1 MLFHSGVFLFGFL
14 PITLLAYFLAGKVSL
29 RGAFAL
35 LAFASLVFYAWWN
48 YVFVVLVLGSVAFN
62 YVGGFAISKMLR
74 KGRISS
80 ARVVTGAMIAADLLV
95 LGYFKY
101 LVFFAGEANA
111 WFGTNWEVGRIILP
125 IGISFYTFTQIA
137 YLVDTLQGKVRER
150 SLLSYL
156 LFVTYFPHLVA
167 GPVLHHAEMMPQFRL
182 RENLVPQSEN
192 LARGLTFLAF
202 GLFKKVVLADG
213 CAPIANAAFGAA
225 QGGIPSGEAWLGSI
239 AYSLQI
245 YFDFSGYSDMAVG
258 ISLLFNIKLPINF
271 YSPYRA
277 RNIIDFWRCWHMTL
291 SRFLRDY
298 LYVPLGGNR
307 KGNVRRYVNLFATM
321 VLGGLWH
328 GANWTFLVWGALHG
342 TFLTVNHLWRVYF
355 GPRDTEPRYGLASI
369 FYHALTLLAVVVA
382 WVFFRSATMHE
393 AISMLK
399 SMAGVSAVSKMVG
412 ILTLENVTFVV
423 ALGTFA
429 LFAPNSNEFM
439 QYHFGMRSDV
449 PRLPARM
456 GWRPLPRYACAIGM
470 LLICTAVIGVSGR
483 QRLEFLYFQF

>member
-1 MLFHSGVFLFGFL
+1 M
-14 PITLLAYFLAGKVSL
+14 
-29 RGAFAL
+29 

-48 YVFVVLVLGSVAFN
+48 YLFVALVLGSVTLN
-62 YVGGFAISKMLR
+62 YVGALAISAR
-74 KGRISS
+74 QRRNDISS
-80 ARVVTGAMIAADLLV
+80 ARVLTGFLIAADLLI

-101 LVFFAGEANA
+101 LGFFAGEANA
-111 WFGTNWEVGRIILP
+111 WLGTHWDVGKIVLP

-167 GPVLHHAEMMPQFRL
+167 GPVLHHAEMMPQFGL
-182 RENLVPQSEN
+182 RENLVPQSDN

-213 CAPIANAAFGAA
+213 CAPIANATFA
-225 QGGIPSGEAWLGSI
+225 QGGIPADEAWLGVV

-258 ISLLFNIKLPINF
+258 SSLLFNIKLPINF

-298 LYVPLGGNR
+298 LYIPLGGNR
-307 KGNVRRYVNLFATM
+307 KGKVLRYVNLMATM

-328 GANWTFLVWGALHG
+328 GANWTFLIWGALHG
-342 TFLTVNHLWRVYF
+342 TFLAINHLWREKFHAPDDMPRLTLVTIVYQ
-355 GPRDTEPRYGLASI
+355 
-369 FYHALTLLAVVVA
+369 ALTLLVIVVA
-382 WVFFRSATMHE
+382 WVFFRAASLHDAM
-393 AISMLK
+393 SMLS
-399 SMAGVSAVSKMVG
+399 SMAGISAVPKVVG
-412 ILTLENVTFVV
+412 VINIENVAFVV
-423 ALGTFA
+423 ALSALA
-429 LFAPNSNEFM
+429 LFAPNTNELM
-439 QYHFGMRSDV
+439 QYHFGMGRDV
-449 PRLPARM
+449 PRLPSRLT
-456 GWRPLPRYACAIGM
+456 WRPTLRYACAIGA
-470 LLICTAVIGVSGR
+470 LLVCTAVMGISGR
-483 QRLEFLYFQF
+483 KSLEFLYFQF

>member
-1 MLFHSGVFLFGFL
+1 MLFHSAIFLFGFL
-14 PITLLAYFLAGKVSL
+14 PITLLAYFTVGRVSL
-29 RGAFAL
+29 RGALAAL
-35 LAFASLVFYAWWN
+35 ALASLVFYAWWN
-48 YVFVVLVLGSVAFN
+48 YFFVVLVLGSVAFN
-62 YVGGFAISKMLR
+62 YVGALAISTRVHRKLLR
-74 KGRISS
+74 S
-80 ARVVTGAMIAADLLV
+80 ARVVTGALIATDLLV

-111 WFGTNWEVGRIILP
+111 WFSTNWDVGRITLP

-167 GPVLHHAEMMPQFRL
+167 GPVLHHAEMMPQFGL

-213 CAPIANAAFGAA
+213 CAPIANATFA
-225 QGGIPSGEAWLGSI
+225 QVGIPAAEAWLGVV

-258 ISLLFNIKLPINF
+258 TSLMFNIKLPINF

-298 LYVPLGGNR
+298 LYIPLGGNR
-307 KGNVRRYVNLFATM
+307 EGNVRRYVNLMATM

-342 TFLTVNHLWRVYF
+342 GFLTLNHLWRAKF
-355 GPRDTEPRYGLASI
+355 GSQEAVPRYGLVSNV
-369 FYHALTLLAVVVA
+369 YWALTLVAVVVA
-382 WVFFRSATMHE
+382 WVFFRAASMHD
-393 AISMLK
+393 AMSMLA
-399 SMAGVSAVSKMVG
+399 SMAGISPVAKVVG
-412 ILTLENVTFVV
+412 VLTIENVAFVL
-423 ALGTFA
+423 ALSALA
-429 LFAPNSNEFM
+429 LFAPNSNEVM
-439 QYHFGMRSDV
+439 QYHFGMGRDV
-449 PRLPARM
+449 PRLPSRM
-456 GWRPLPRYACAIGM
+456 MWRPVPRYACAIGV

>member
-1 MLFHSGVFLFGFL
+1 MLFHSAVFLFAFL
-14 PITLLAYFLAGKVSL
+14 PITLLAYFAVGKVSL
-29 RGAFAL
+29 RGAFAV

-48 YVFVVLVLGSVAFN
+48 YLFVLLVLGSVAFN
-62 YVGGFAISKMLR
+62 YVAALAISAR
-74 KGRISS
+74 QRRNEISS
-80 ARVVTGAMIAADLLV
+80 ARVLTGVAIAVDLFV

-101 LVFFAGEANA
+101 LGFFAGEANA
-111 WFGTNWEVGRIILP
+111 WLGTHWDVGKIILP

-137 YLVDTLQGKVRER
+137 YLVDTLQGKVHER

-167 GPVLHHAEMMPQFRL
+167 GPVLHHAEMMPQFGL
-182 RENLVPQSEN
+182 RENLVPQSDN

-213 CAPIANAAFGAA
+213 CAPIANATFA
-225 QGGIPSGEAWLGSI
+225 QVGIPAGEAWLGVV

-298 LYVPLGGNR
+298 LYIPLGGNR
-307 KGNVRRYVNLFATM
+307 KGKLLRYVNLLATM

-328 GANWTFLVWGALHG
+328 GANWTFLIWGGLHG
-342 TFLTVNHLWRVYF
+342 TFLAVNHLWRERF
-355 GPRDTEPRYGLASI
+355 PSPDASPSFTLASV
-369 FYHALTLLAVVVA
+369 ASQGLTLLAIVVA
-382 WVFFRSATMHE
+382 WVFFRATNMQD
-393 AISMLK
+393 AMSMLS
-399 SMAGVSAVSKMVG
+399 SMAGMSTVSKVVG
-412 ILTLENVTFVV
+412 VVSVENVSFVL
-423 ALGTFA
+423 ALSALA
-429 LFAPNSNEFM
+429 LFAPNTNELM
-439 QYHFGMRSDV
+439 QYHFGMGRDV
-449 PRLPARM
+449 PRLLTRM
-456 GWRPLPRYACAIGM
+456 SWRPTPRYACGIAF
-470 LLICTAVIGVSGR
+470 LLACTAVIGVSGR
-483 QRLEFLYFQF
+483 QQLEFLYFQF

>member
-1 MLFHSGVFLFGFL
+1 MLFHSAVFLFGFL
-14 PITLLAYFLAGKVSL
+14 PITLLAYFAVGRVSL
-29 RGAFAL
+29 RGAFAV
-35 LAFASLVFYAWWN
+35 LAFGSLVFYAWWN
-48 YVFVVLVLGSVAFN
+48 YLFVALVLGSVALN
-62 YVGGFAISKMLR
+62 YVGALAISAR
-74 KGRISS
+74 QPRNEIRS
-80 ARVVTGAMIAADLLV
+80 ARVLTGILIAADLFV

-101 LVFFAGEANA
+101 LGFFAGEANA
-111 WFGTNWEVGRIILP
+111 WLGTHWDVGKIVLP

-167 GPVLHHAEMMPQFRL
+167 GPVLHHAEMMPQFGL
-182 RENLVPQSEN
+182 RENLVPQSDN

-213 CAPIANAAFGAA
+213 CAPIANAAFA
-225 QGGIPSGEAWLGSI
+225 QAGIPAGEAWLGVT

-298 LYVPLGGNR
+298 LYIPLGGNR
-307 KGNVRRYVNLFATM
+307 NGKVLRYVNLLATM

-328 GANWTFLVWGALHG
+328 GANWTFLIWGALHG
-342 TFLTVNHLWRVYF
+342 TFLAINHLWREKF
-355 GPRDTEPRYGLASI
+355 GSTNAASRSTLTSVA
-369 FYHALTLLAVVVA
+369 YQGLTLLAIVVA
-382 WVFFRSATMHE
+382 WVFFRAASMHD
-393 AISMLK
+393 AMSMLS
-399 SMAGVSAVSKMVG
+399 SMTGMSPVSKVVG
-412 ILTLENVTFVV
+412 VISTENVAFVL
-423 ALGTFA
+423 ALCALA
-429 LFAPNSNEFM
+429 LFAPNTNELM
-439 QYHFGMRSDV
+439 QYHFGMGRDV
-449 PRLPARM
+449 PRLPSRM
-456 GWRPLPRYACAIGM
+456 SWRPTLGYACAIGM
-470 LLICTAVIGVSGR
+470 LLVFTAVMGISGR
-483 QRLEFLYFQF
+483 KSLEFLYFQF

>member
-1 MLFHSGVFLFGFL
+1 MLFHSAIFLFGFL
-14 PITLLAYFLAGKVSL
+14 PITLLAYFTVGRVSL

-35 LAFASLVFYAWWN
+35 LALASLVFYAWWN
-48 YVFVVLVLGSVAFN
+48 YSFVVLVLGSVGFN
-62 YVGGFAISKMLR
+62 YVGALAISAKLR
-74 KGRISS
+74 RGRVVS
-80 ARVVTGAMIAADLLV
+80 ARVITGAMIAVDLLV

-101 LVFFAGEANA
+101 LVFFTGEANA
-111 WFGTNWEVGRIILP
+111 WLGTNWEVGRIILP

-137 YLVDTLQGKVRER
+137 YLVDTLQAKVYER

-167 GPVLHHAEMMPQFRL
+167 GPVLHHAEMMPQFGL

-213 CAPIANAAFGAA
+213 CAPIANATFAHV
-225 QGGIPSGEAWLGSI
+225 GIPAAEAWLGVV

-298 LYVPLGGNR
+298 LYIPLGGNR
-307 KGNVRRYVNLFATM
+307 KGNVRRYVNVLATM

-328 GANWTFLVWGALHG
+328 GANWTFLIWGALHG
-342 TFLTVNHLWRVYF
+342 AFLTVNHLWRARFGSSDDGSTHAFAAVVY
-355 GPRDTEPRYGLASI
+355 RAI
-369 FYHALTLLAVVVA
+369 TLLAVIVA
-382 WVFFRSATMHE
+382 WVFFRAASMHD
-393 AISMLK
+393 AMSMLA
-399 SMAGVSAVSKMVG
+399 SMAGVSPLGDVAGV
-412 ILTLENVTFVV
+412 LTVENVTFVL
-423 ALGTFA
+423 ALSSLA
-429 LFAPNSNEFM
+429 LFAPNSNEIM
-439 QYHFGMRSDV
+439 QYHFGMGPDV
-449 PRLPARM
+449 PRLPSRIT
-456 GWRPLPRYACAIGM
+456 WRPVPRYACALGV
-470 LLICTAVIGVSGR
+470 LLICTAVIGVAGR